1 MKSARL
7 LTALGLGAIAASASA
22 QLVTITDLTLGGS
35 TRDGTLGA
43 GEYGSLSY
51 FSTGIGNGFGNV
63 LGSNSRI
70 YFDSSYSSG
79 TLNLGVQLGGGGL
92 FNSGVIYIDSISGGL
107 AGTSTIE
114 DTSDSGR
121 SAISGDGGGS
131 ESELTF
137 ASGFLADYAITIE
150 DSFSGLFQINGDGS
164 LTYLTSLNLTPTGDA
179 SLQQR
184 EGELLL
190 SQIGIAPGD
199 SFRYVA
205 TYLNSGNAF
214 RSDELNGHST
224 PLGGNIGQ
232 NPFEFDNYNL
242 FVTVPEPTTAALL
255 GAGLASLFIFGRRR
269 S

>member
-1 MKSARL
+1 MNPARL
-7 LTALGLGAIAASASA
+7 LTALGLGAVVASASA
-22 QLVTITDLTLGGS
+22 QLVTITDLTSGGS
-35 TRDGTLGA
+35 TRDGTLNT

-51 FSTGIGNGFGNV
+51 FSTGIGSGFGNV

-70 YFDSSYSSG
+70 YFDSSSTG
-79 TLNLGVQLGGGGL
+79 TLNLGLQLGGGGL
-92 FNSGVIYIDSISGGL
+92 FDTGVIYIDSVSGGL
-107 AGTSTIE
+107 SGTSTIE
-114 DTSDSGR
+114 DTSDGGR
-121 SAISGDGGGS
+121 RAVSGDGLLG
-131 ESELTF
+131 EQSELTF

-150 DSFSGLFQINGDGS
+150 DSFSGLFQINNDGS
-164 LTYLTSLNLTPTGDA
+164 LTYVTSLNLTPTGDA

-199 SFRYVA
+199 SFLYVA

-214 RSDELNGHST
+214 RSDELHGHST

-232 NPFEFDNYNL
+232 SPFEFDNYNL

-255 GAGLASLFIFGRRR
+255 GAGLVSLFIFGRRR